1 LKIVIVS
8 SEYLIL
14 TAVYMKK
21 GECITGNLIKSMRI
35 QEKGGTIIEI
45 HELNN
50 NLFNF
55 ISQ

>member
-1 LKIVIVS
+1 MKIVIVS